1 METQVTTLYN
11 REHKDRLFKFIFGKD
26 TEQSKRWRLQLYNA
40 LNGTNYTDPDALKIN
55 TIENVIFITMHNDI
69 SFLVDTEINLYEEQS
84 SRNPNMPLRGF
95 FYFAI
100 LYQQYLKENKK
111 NLLSEKL
118 VQIPTP
124 KFFVFYHGGE
134 KDPDSWKMRL
144 SDAFFDQTNKSGD
157 YEWTATVIN
166 LHPDHNSTLNKNC
179 TPLYHYVKYIS
190 MITANKKAGMDNKQ
204 AIEKAVEEA
213 IKENLLEGF
222 FKIHRAKVIGMCL
235 TEYDEEEFKRV
246 CREDGYTD
254 GLAEGEIRGAQQTII
269 DNAKSFYANGAPISL
284 IANSLHMTEEQVKEI
299 VQGVTVTV

>member
-1 METQVTTLYN
+1 METQITSLYN

-69 SFLVDTEINLYEEQS
+69 SFLVDTEMNLYEEQS
-84 SRNPNMPLRGF
+84 SRNSNMPLRGLL
-95 FYFAI
+95 YFAI

-124 KFFVFYHGGE
+124 KFYVFYHGSE
-134 KDPDSWKMRL
+134 NDEDSWKLRL
-144 SDAFFDQTNKSGD
+144 SDAFFDKTASGSD
-157 YEWTATVIN
+157 FEWTATVIN
-166 LHPDHNSTLNKNC
+166 LHPKHNSTLNKNC
-179 TPLYHYVKYIS
+179 TPLYHYVKYVS
-190 MITANKKAGMDNKQ
+190 MVTANKNAGMDKQ
-204 AIEKAVEEA
+204 KAIEKAVDEA

-222 FKIHRAKVIGMCL
+222 FKINRAEVIGMCL

-254 GLAEGEIRGAQQTII
+254 GLAEGKIEGAQQKTIEAAKRFYFNGVSPEI
-269 DNAKSFYANGAPISL
+269 IAKSLNLSIEEVENIIKEPVSL
-284 IANSLHMTEEQVKEI
+284 
-299 VQGVTVTV
+299 

>member
-1 METQVTTLYN
+1 METQIQTLYN

-40 LNGTNYTDPDALKIN
+40 LNGTNYADPDALKIN

-69 SFLVDTEINLYEEQS
+69 SFLVDTEMNLYEEQS

-95 FYFAI
+95 FYFSI
-100 LYQQYLKENKK
+100 LYQQYIAENKK

-118 VQIPTP
+118 VQIPRP
-124 KFFVFYHGGE
+124 KFYVFYHGNKNDE
-134 KDPDSWKMRL
+134 DTWKLHL
-144 SDAFFDQTNKSGD
+144 SDAFYDNKECNGD
-157 YEWTATVIN
+157 FEWTATVIN

-190 MITANKKAGMDNKQ
+190 MITTNTKAGMEKQ
-204 AIEKAVEEA
+204 EAIEKAVDQA

-222 FKIHRAKVIGMCL
+222 FKTNRAEVIGMCL

-254 GLAEGEIRGAQQTII
+254 GLTEGETKGRSEKAVEDALLLIKDYKADPKT
-269 DNAKSFYANGAPISL
+269 AAEKMGAPL
-284 IANSLHMTEEQVKEI
+284 EKVLAALQVK
-299 VQGVTVTV
+299 

>member
-55 TIENVIFITMHNDI
+55 TIENVIFITMHNGI
-69 SFLVDTEINLYEEQS
+69 SFLVDTEMNLYEEQS

-100 LYQQYLKENKK
+100 LYQQFLKDNNK

-144 SDAFFDQTNKSGD
+144 SDAFFDKKNESGD

-190 MITANKKAGMDNKQ
+190 MITANKKAGMDKKQ
-204 AIEKAVEEA
+204 AIEKAVDEA

-254 GLAEGEIRGAQQTII
+254 GLAEGELKGAQ
-269 DNAKSFYANGAPISL
+269 
-284 IANSLHMTEEQVKEI
+284 
-299 VQGVTVTV
+299 